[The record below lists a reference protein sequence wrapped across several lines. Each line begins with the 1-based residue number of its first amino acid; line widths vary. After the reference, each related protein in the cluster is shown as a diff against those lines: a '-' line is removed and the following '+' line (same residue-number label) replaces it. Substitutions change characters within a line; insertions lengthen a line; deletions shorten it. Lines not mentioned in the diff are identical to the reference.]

1 MTGSRVTLT
10 VEGAVANIVIDHPQR
25 KNALNGQGWGDL
37 AAVLEQ
43 VSVDS
48 SVRVVTLSGT
58 GGDLCSGMD
67 LEEPE
72 ESAHPVDAMRILNRV
87 AQRLY
92 DMPKPV
98 VTRVDG
104 VAVGAG
110 LSMVLASD
118 FVFATPE
125 SRFSAIFARRGLSLD
140 CGASWG
146 LTRQSGLLAAKRVAM
161 LGEMLSADEAME
173 LGWITW
179 LRSAEQTAEEHD
191 ALVNRLLTMSPRAL
205 AESKSLLNHAAS
217 STLPEALAM
226 EALAQTV
233 NLGTDAPEAFE
244 SFVNRREPDF
254 TGTWRMP

>member
-1 MTGSRVTLT
+1 
-10 VEGAVANIVIDHPQR
+10 
-25 KNALNGQGWGDL
+25 
-37 AAVLEQ
+37 
-43 VSVDS
+43 
-48 SVRVVTLSGT
+48 
-58 GGDLCSGMD
+58 
-67 LEEPE
+67 
-72 ESAHPVDAMRILNRV
+72 
-87 AQRLY
+87 
-92 DMPKPV
+92 MPKPV

-146 LTRQSGLLAAKRVAM
+146 LTRQSGLLAAKRVAI
-161 LGEMLSADEAME
+161 LGEMLSADEAVE

-191 ALVNRLLTMSPRAL
+191 ALVNRLLAMSPRAL

-244 SFVNRREPDF
+244 SFANGREPDF
-254 TGTWRMP
+254 AGNWRMP

>member
-1 MTGSRVTLT
+1 MTDSRIRLT
-10 VEGAVANIVIDHPQR
+10 VTDAVAQIVIDFPER
-25 KNALNGQGWGDL
+25 KNALNERGWGDL
-37 AAVLEQ
+37 ATVLEQ

-58 GGDLCSGMD
+58 GGDLCTGMD
-67 LEEPE
+67 LEESE
-72 ESAHPVDAMRILNRV
+72 NAAHPVDAMRILNRV

-146 LTRQSGLLAAKRVAM
+146 LTRHSGLLAAKRVTI
-161 LGEMLSADEAME
+161 LGEMLSAEEARE

-179 LRSAEQTAEEHD
+179 LRSAEQIAEEHD
-191 ALVNRLLTMSPRAL
+191 ALVRRLLAMSPRAL
-205 AESKSLLNHAAS
+205 AESKALLNHAAS

-226 EALAQTV
+226 EALAQAV
-233 NLGTDAPEAFE
+233 NLGTDAPEAFDA
-244 SFVNRREPDF
+244 FVTGREPDF
-254 TGTWRMP
+254 AGTWRML

>member
-1 MTGSRVTLT
+1 MTESRVRLSAAD
-10 VEGAVANIVIDHPQR
+10 AVADIVIDHPQR
-25 KNALNGQGWGDL
+25 KNALNERGWSDL
-37 AAVLEQ
+37 ASVLEQ

-48 SVRVVTLSGT
+48 AVRVVTLSGT

-67 LEEPE
+67 LA
-72 ESAHPVDAMRILNRV
+72 ESENAAHPVNAMRILNRV

-98 VTRVDG
+98 ITRVDG
-104 VAVGAG
+104 VAAGAG

-118 FVFATPE
+118 FVFATPA

-161 LGEMLSADEAME
+161 LGEMLAPEEALE

-179 LRSAEQTAEEHD
+179 LRSAERTDGEHE
-191 ALVNRLLTMSPRAL
+191 ALVRRLLAMSPRAL

-217 STLPEALAM
+217 STLPESLAM

-233 NLGTDAPEAFE
+233 NLGTDAPEAFDA
-244 SFVNRREPDF
+244 FVAGREPDF
-254 TGTWRMP
+254 AGTWRML